1 MGYSTVP
8 LQFFKPFLVN
18 SIARKIGGTQSFKL
32 ILAILFFGEK
42 MIGAVVFLIFFV
54 LVTLIS
60 LVVDLPPGIY
70 VHEWFGIPESDYS
83 SVVNGVVNGVVYG
96 GVVWVVFSLAKM
108 GRKKEPVKPPLLE
121 EALEVKKPKE
131 SRLLIELTEING
143 IGPKNARKLKAAGVK
158 TVSGLA
164 KRSAK
169 DLSEKTG
176 ISIKDISKWIVQ
188 ANEMIK

>member
-1 MGYSTVP
+1 
-8 LQFFKPFLVN
+8 
-18 SIARKIGGTQSFKL
+18 
-32 ILAILFFGEK
+32 

-70 VHEWFGIPESDYS
+70 VTEWFGIPEPDYS
-83 SVVNGVVNGVVYG
+83 SVVNGIINGAVYGVV
-96 GVVWVVFSLAKM
+96 VWLVFSLAKM

-121 EALEVKKPKE
+121 KAEEAKKPKE
-131 SRLLIELTEING
+131 SKLLIELTEIKG
-143 IGPKNARKLKAAGVK
+143 IGPKNAKKLKAAGVK
-158 TVSGLA
+158 TVSDLA

-169 DLSEKTG
+169 DVSEKTG
-176 ISIKDISKWIVQ
+176 ISIKDISRWIVQ

>member
-1 MGYSTVP
+1 
-8 LQFFKPFLVN
+8 
-18 SIARKIGGTQSFKL
+18 
-32 ILAILFFGEK
+32 LFFGEE
-42 MIGAVVFLIFFV
+42 MVGAVVFLIFFV

-60 LVVDLPPGIY
+60 LVVGLPPGMY

-96 GVVWVVFSLAKM
+96 VVVWLVFSLAKM
-108 GRKKEPVKPPLLE
+108 GRKKEPVRPPLVE
-121 EALEVKKPKE
+121 KAVEVKKPKE
-131 SRLLIELTEING
+131 SRLLMELTEIKG
-143 IGPKNARKLKAAGVK
+143 IGPRNAKKLKAAGVK
-158 TVSGLA
+158 TVSDLA

-176 ISIKDISKWIVQ
+176 ISIKDISKWIIQ

>member
-1 MGYSTVP
+1 LGYSTVP

-60 LVVDLPPGIY
+60 LVVDLPPGI
-70 VHEWFGIPESDYS
+70 
-83 SVVNGVVNGVVYG
+83 GVV
-96 GVVWVVFSLAKM
+96 VWLVFSLAKM
-108 GRKKEPVKPPLLE
+108 GRKKEPVKPPLVE
-121 EALEVKKPKE
+121 KAVEVKEPKE
-131 SRLLIELTEING
+131 SRLLIELTEIKG

-158 TVSGLA
+158 TVSDLA